1 MINPDSADWYKAGAV
16 SMETIHY
23 VLQQLSPLE
32 LVKVKTTSTKQFL
45 GQLSEK
51 SELYLISGWLNTT
64 ESRKKG
70 NVKKAKAGKQVV
82 VHGEE
87 AIFSIQKEGEHVR
100 VKWEPMKEETLE
112 PMESL
117 KDIEEI
123 HTEAFKS
130 GSEVEVG
137 KGTSFAG
144 PRKIFAMKKQDRE
157 KKERGLDMHAIPAW
171 RHLNLCRDPL
181 KPTKANQP
189 WITGGT
195 DLRAGIWEHVFQQ
208 DKWSTSILR
217 LQPASRA
224 FKFKRPNEFLNPG
237 PASTGMATSAA
248 DTATTA
254 LTESTASTAA
264 DVKRKSSFSSSG
276 SDSVKR
282 ARVNSPPQL

>member
-16 SMETIHY
+16 SMEAINY

-32 LVKVKTTSTKQFL
+32 LVKVKTTKGTKQFL
-45 GQLSEK
+45 GQLSKK

-87 AIFSIQKEGEHVR
+87 AIFSIQKVGEHVR
-100 VKWEPMKEETLE
+100 VKWEPMKAETLE

-157 KKERGLDMHAIPAW
+157 KKARGLEMHAIPAW
-171 RHLNLCRDPL
+171 RHLDLCRDPL
-181 KPTKANQP
+181 KPTKANQS
-189 WITGGT
+189 WIEGGT

-208 DKWSTSILR
+208 DKWSTSILQ
-217 LQPASRA
+217 LQPTSRA

-237 PASTGMATSAA
+237 PASTRMA